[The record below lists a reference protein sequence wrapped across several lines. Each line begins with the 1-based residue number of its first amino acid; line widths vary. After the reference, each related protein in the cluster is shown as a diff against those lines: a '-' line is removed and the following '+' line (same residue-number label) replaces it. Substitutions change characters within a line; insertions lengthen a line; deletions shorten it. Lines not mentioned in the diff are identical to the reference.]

1 VSSASN
7 TSHASTAD
15 SLISQTQAQVSST
28 MLHSSATLGSG
39 QLRTHAQRREHEEDR
54 EVRKALDGSS
64 RSRKRRRIS
73 RNANIPDE
81 SDDDSDGDLDEHIA
95 AEQTPFE
102 RAGSSA
108 PAIPVMPP
116 PSPQEIRRV
125 SSPSA
130 YVDAT
135 GDTSE
140 KPPLVTV
147 NSSVG
152 SGLKRHADGTVV
164 APHVMPR
171 RPKPS
176 REVRTDSSLTLQH
189 TYTICVGFTPPRE
202 TR

>member
-15 SLISQTQAQVSST
+15 SLISQTQAQVSSAV
-28 MLHSSATLGSG
+28 LHSSATLGSG
-39 QLRTHAQRREHEEDR
+39 QLRTHAQRREHEDR

-73 RNANIPDE
+73 TNADIPVDG
-81 SDDDSDGDLDEHIA
+81 SDDDSDSDPDEHIV

-116 PSPQEIRRV
+116 SPQEIRRT

-130 YVDAT
+130 YVNAIGDA
-135 GDTSE
+135 SE
-140 KPPLVTV
+140 KAPLVTV
-147 NSSVG
+147 DSFVG
-152 SGLKRHADGTVV
+152 SGLKRNADGTVV
-164 APHVMPR
+164 APRVAPR

-176 REVRTDSSLTLQH
+176 REVHTHSSLTLQRTH
-189 TYTICVGFTPPRE
+189 TRFALFV
-202 TR
+202 